1 MHKQFKQFINQI
13 IIGQPVRDRVLTVV
27 PLFIND
33 EAQPAYLTLGQ
44 ALNEGLVSIGE
55 VSKGGSVPN
64 LTVEN
69 RADIPVIMLDG
80 EELIGAKQNRVVNTT
95 VLLEPN
101 STTIIPVS
109 CTEQGRW
116 SYMSPEFADSQTV
129 MSPSIRH
136 HKVRSVSHS
145 LAMKMG
151 HRSDQG
157 RVWEEIDALA
167 VRAGTRS
174 ATGAMRDVHQHI
186 GESIEDLCQAFQ
198 LRDGQNGLLVVIGK
212 RVVGFDILSR
222 HESFARLYPKV
233 LRSYAAD
240 AVLDKNAEPGGNFAD
255 LARSF
260 FETCMEASES
270 RHKAVGLGVD
280 CRFVGDSVVGSAL
293 LVDPAVVHMA
303 FFHSEAEDRCEPMMP
318 SRRRSGFRRQR

>member
-1 MHKQFKQFINQI
+1 MHKQFKEFINQI
-13 IIGQPVRDRVLTVV
+13 VIGQPVRDLAMTVV
-27 PLFIND
+27 PLFIN
-33 EAQPAYLTLGQ
+33 EESQPAYLTLGQ
-44 ALNEGLVSIGE
+44 ALNEGLVTISE
-55 VSKGGSVPN
+55 VSRGGSVPN

-80 EELIGAKQNRVVNTT
+80 EEMVGAKQNRVVNTT
-95 VLLEPN
+95 ILLEPN
-101 STTIIPVS
+101 STTVIPVS

-116 SYMSPEFADSQTV
+116 SYRSPEFADSQTV

-145 LAMKMG
+145 LLMKMG

-157 RVWEEIDALA
+157 RVWEEIDALSA
-167 VRAGTRS
+167 RAGARS
-174 ATGAMRDVHQHI
+174 ATGAMRDVHEHLARK
-186 GESIEDLCQAFQ
+186 IEDQCQAFQ
-198 LRDGQNGLLVVIGK
+198 LKDGQNGLFVVIGQ

-222 HESFARLYPKV
+222 HESFARLYPKI

-240 AVLDKNAEPGGNFAD
+240 AVLDKNAQPGGNFTD
-255 LARSF
+255 MTRTF
-260 FETCMEASES
+260 FETCTGASES

-280 CRFVGDSVVGSAL
+280 CRFVGESVVGSAL

-303 FFHSEAEDRCEPMMP
+303 FFHSEAEDRSEPMLP
-318 SRRRSGFRRQR
+318 SRVRSNFRRQR